1 MGPETVRIN
10 NVKQERTY
18 VAWLAGSIVGGLVL
32 VGGVAAADVEKGTL
46 ERAKHGKAVASADI
60 APTCDIEAADGET
73 VRGNLYDDL
82 CLVSPPAGWIAP
94 AEKKALRFL
103 PRARLVTMNLD
114 SQPCTADPA
123 AASLEQA

>member
-1 MGPETVRIN
+1 M
-10 NVKQERTY
+10 KQERTF

-32 VGGVAAADVEKGTL
+32 VGGVAAADVQKDEI
-46 ERAKHGKAVASADI
+46 ERAKPGIAVASADS
-60 APTCDIEAADGET
+60 APTCDVEIADGDT
-73 VRGNLYDDL
+73 VRGNLYDGL

-94 AEKKALRFL
+94 VEKKALQFL

-114 SQPCTADPA
+114 PRPCTADPA